1 MVDDAPIKTLLIED
15 DERLGMLTKQFLELH
30 GVIVT
35 IAPNGTEGE
44 REAMNRQY
52 DCILLDLMLPDRN
65 GVAVCR
71 SLRTRIT
78 CPVIMVTA
86 FAEDADVVAG
96 LGAGADDY
104 IRKPISGQTLLARIR
119 AVVRRARGQVGPPP
133 RRIQIGPLVVDIGTM
148 TATRD
153 GLELGLTTSEFAILK
168 VLAEHAGAVLSREQL
183 LDLAKGGA
191 ELSFERSIDCHVS
204 RLRSKLRDDA
214 RHPQL
219 LKTIR
224 GSGYMLAAKNT
235 AR

>member
-1 MVDDAPIKTLLIED
+1 MLVDEAPIKTLLIED
-15 DERLGMLTKQFLELH
+15 DERLGLLTKQFLELN

-35 IAPNGTEGE
+35 IATNGTDGE
-44 REAMNRQY
+44 REAMKRQY

-78 CPVIMVTA
+78 CPVIMITA
-86 FAEDADVVAG
+86 FAEDADIVTG

-119 AVVRRARGQVGPPP
+119 AVVRRARGQVGPPQ
-133 RRIQIGPLVVDIGTM
+133 RRIQIGALVVDAATM

-153 GLELGLTTSEFAILK
+153 GIALPLTTSEFAILR
-168 VLAEHAGAVLSREQL
+168 VLAEHAGTVLSREQL

-191 ELSFERSIDCHVS
+191 DLSFDRSIDCHVS
-204 RLRSKLRDDA
+204 RLRTKLRDDA

-224 GSGYMLAAKNT
+224 GSGYMLAPK
-235 AR
+235 